1 MSFNFFRPKPG
12 RFGTAVTCMHGRAQ
26 GNIGASGDTEH
37 NFGAFPAK
45 CLINRAVVSAETV
58 PVGAGTV
65 TAVLKK
71 YDASANE
78 AVTLTS
84 AVNLEALTAQEG
96 TALSFLSTLTE
107 AERTLD
113 TGDTLLF
120 LISSSSTIST
130 QPDDLVVNTELLVL
144 E

>member
-1 MSFNFFRPKPG
+1 MFNFFMPKPG

-26 GNIGASGDTEH
+26 GNIGASGDTSH

-45 CLINRAVVSAETV
+45 SFINRAVVSAETV

-65 TAVLKK
+65 TAVLQK
-71 YDASANE
+71 YDASANT

-84 AVNLEALTAQEG
+84 AVDLEALTAKEG
-96 TALSFLSTLTE
+96 TALSFLSTLTT
-107 AERTLD
+107 AQRTLD
-113 TGDTLLF
+113 TGDTLQF
-120 LISSSSTIST
+120 VITSSSTIST

-144 E
+144 G

>member
-12 RFGTAVTCMHGRAQ
+12 RFGTASVCLTGRAQ

-37 NFGAFPAK
+37 CFGSFPAK
-45 CLINRAVVSAETV
+45 SLINRTVVSAETV

-71 YDASANE
+71 YDASAN
-78 AVTLTS
+78 AYVTLTS
-84 AVNLEALTAQEG
+84 AINLETLTAREG
-96 TALSFLSTLTE
+96 TAMSFLSTLTQ
-107 AERTLD
+107 ADRTLD
-113 TGDTLLF
+113 TGDTVAF
-120 LISSSSTIST
+120 LITSSSTIST
-130 QPDDLVVNTELLVL
+130 QPDDLMVNTELLVL